1 VTGTNSDG
9 ATDYSWSPATGSN
22 APITTRDT
30 ECFFYN
36 ATLAAGWVRVRA
48 VNRTGSVSAWA
59 SLGNANTAANIGTG
73 SISKYSDSNVT
84 TTGIKTGGGS
94 STRQIN
100 VIFSD
105 SVVVTLTGG
114 ATTESF
120 NVSLTNRGFGAK
132 PDIGTAQCAS
142 DANLVAAYDF
152 DAAGNSSTNA
162 VVRVTT
168 LDGTNVPAGNARFSV
183 EFTEYT

>member
-1 VTGTNSDG
+1 MAKGFFGLRSINRTGTAS
-9 ATDYSWSPATGSN
+9 S
-22 APITTRDT
+22 
-30 ECFFYN
+30 
-36 ATLAAGWVRVRA
+36 WVRLGNA
-48 VNRTGSVSAWA
+48 NSAASIGTGSVS
-59 SLGNANTAANIGTG
+59 
-73 SISKYSDSNVT
+73 KYNSDDVT

-105 SVVVTLTGG
+105 SVVVSLAGG
-114 ATTESF
+114 ALTETF
-120 NVSLTNRGFGAK
+120 NVSLTSRGFGAK

-142 DANLVAAYDF
+142 NANLVAAYDF